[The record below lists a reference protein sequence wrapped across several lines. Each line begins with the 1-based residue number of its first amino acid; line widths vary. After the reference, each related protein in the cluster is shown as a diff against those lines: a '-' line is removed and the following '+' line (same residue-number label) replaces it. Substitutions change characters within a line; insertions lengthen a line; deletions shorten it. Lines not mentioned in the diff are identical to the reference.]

1 MRVDVNGSRLHYV
14 DNGHFCKPA
23 IVLIHAFPFSSRMWQ
38 SQIHALNGNY
48 RVIAFD
54 LRGQGGSDV
63 GDGQFTLDFLVDDLI
78 SLLNHLDIDRAILCG
93 LSMGGYVS
101 LRAVERY
108 TDRVL
113 GLILCDT
120 KSEADSNEGKLGRT
134 AAIRAIK
141 RDGVKSFA
149 KTFLTNAFSPTS
161 LRDQELVNAALK
173 IICRNKPLGLCGML
187 LALAG
192 RTDTSSFQPKIRV
205 PTLILVGQE
214 DKITPPNLSRRLHVA
229 IHGSD
234 LRTIP
239 RTGHLSSMENPKQFN
254 RYLLKFLEQKFQA

>member
-1 MRVDVNGSRLHYV
+1 MQVYVNGSRLYYT
-14 DNGHFCKPA
+14 DNCSFSKPA
-23 IVLIHAFPFSSRMWQ
+23 IVLIHAFPFSSRMWEG
-38 SQIHALNGNY
+38 QIRALKGNY

-54 LRGQGGSDV
+54 LRGQGRSDV

-78 SLLNHLDIDRAILCG
+78 SLLNHLHIDRAVLCG

-134 AAIRAIK
+134 AAIRTIK

-149 KTFLTNAFSPTS
+149 KTFLTNAFSPTR
-161 LRDQELVNAALK
+161 LADQDLVNAALK
-173 IICRNKPLGLCGML
+173 IISRNRPLGLCGML

-192 RTDTSSFQPKIRV
+192 RTDTSSFLPRIRV
-205 PTLILVGQE
+205 PTLILVGEE
-214 DKITPPNLSRRLHVA
+214 DKITPPNLSRRMHVA
-229 IHGSD
+229 IQGSE

-239 RTGHLSSMENPKQFN
+239 RAGHLSSMENQKQFN
-254 RYLLKFLEQKFQA
+254 WYLLNFLKQKFHA